1 MDMTAQRL
9 DLIMA
14 TLMGA
19 ILGVLF
25 LFAHYYWVT
34 AAWLAVMRELNGSHF
49 YPLGPTTR
57 IPLQYFLARQWL
69 RITLSGV
76 ALGGLT
82 AYTWSRQRSDRA
94 GAATWCLRGGLLLF
108 MVFLV
113 RQGSLILRAISLF
126 ISSSYPGG
134 MTALPGFRIASIMLN
149 IFDAALIWS
158 LLLIWWGWT
167 LHKHSQQKTP

>member
-1 MDMTAQRL
+1 MTAQRL

-19 ILGVLF
+19 VLGVLL
-25 LFAHYYWVT
+25 LFAHYYWVM
-34 AAWLAVMRELNGSHF
+34 AAWVAVVRSSNGSHS
-49 YPLGPTTR
+49 YPLGPTSR
-57 IPLQYFLARQWL
+57 LPMQYFFAGQWL

-82 AYTWSRQRSDRA
+82 AYTWSHQRSDQTC
-94 GAATWCLRGGLLLF
+94 AADWCLRGGLLLF

-113 RQGSLILRAISLF
+113 RQATLILHAISIF
-126 ISSSYPGG
+126 TSRSYMGRMPA
-134 MTALPGFRIASIMLN
+134 MPVFRMASIMLN

-167 LHKHSQQKTP
+167 LRKQNAQKTP